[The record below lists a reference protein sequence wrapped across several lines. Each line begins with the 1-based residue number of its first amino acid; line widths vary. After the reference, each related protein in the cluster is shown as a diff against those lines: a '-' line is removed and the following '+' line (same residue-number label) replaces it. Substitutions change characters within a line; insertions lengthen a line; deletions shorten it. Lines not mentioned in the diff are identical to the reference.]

1 MKRAMTVFAEQAV
14 AYFGE
19 TKKVKEIAQTEEVVL
34 NIKDMR
40 MDYVFLMEDDTYT
53 HFEFQS
59 TDKGITDLVRFN
71 LYDVLLYQQT
81 KKEVYTYVIY
91 SGDIKEPLS
100 EYSNGFSHYKV
111 KAICMAHKNADEV
124 LVYIENKLKEH
135 KPLNNHEQ
143 LDLIFTPLMSG
154 KLPKAERIIKALNL
168 SKEYPLD
175 EKEDIQAMLYTFALK
190 FLNRKELA
198 KIKEVIKM
206 TELGRMLIE
215 EGREEGI
222 EEGIEKGIEKGKEE
236 AKVDVARAL
245 LKEGL
250 LNKEQ
255 IARVTKLPLI
265 RIDELEKDKLNV

>member
-1 MKRAMTVFAEQAV
+1 MSILTCRNF
-14 AYFGE
+14 
-19 TKKVKEIAQTEEVVL
+19 
-34 NIKDMR
+34 
-40 MDYVFLMEDDTYT
+40 
-53 HFEFQS
+53 
-59 TDKGITDLVRFN
+59 
-71 LYDVLLYQQT
+71 DV
-81 KKEVYTYVIY
+81 
-91 SGDIKEPLS
+91 
-100 EYSNGFSHYKV
+100 
-111 KAICMAHKNADEV
+111 
-124 LVYIENKLKEH
+124 
-135 KPLNNHEQ
+135 
-143 LDLIFTPLMSG
+143 
-154 KLPKAERIIKALNL
+154 IKALNL

-222 EEGIEKGIEKGKEE
+222 EKGIEKGKEE
-236 AKVDVARAL
+236 AKVDVAREL

>member
-1 MKRAMTVFAEQAV
+1 MSILTCRNF
-14 AYFGE
+14 
-19 TKKVKEIAQTEEVVL
+19 
-34 NIKDMR
+34 
-40 MDYVFLMEDDTYT
+40 
-53 HFEFQS
+53 
-59 TDKGITDLVRFN
+59 
-71 LYDVLLYQQT
+71 DV
-81 KKEVYTYVIY
+81 
-91 SGDIKEPLS
+91 
-100 EYSNGFSHYKV
+100 
-111 KAICMAHKNADEV
+111 
-124 LVYIENKLKEH
+124 
-135 KPLNNHEQ
+135 
-143 LDLIFTPLMSG
+143 
-154 KLPKAERIIKALNL
+154 IKALNL

-236 AKVDVARAL
+236 AKVDVAREL